1 MSRVSLKA
9 HLAKQGRKAFLIGKK
24 IIIPFGAKVES
35 NLKNIWRVRNER
47 AIRKSEMVSRE
58 LA

>member
-1 MSRVSLKA
+1 MSRVSLEA
-9 HLAKQGRKAFLIGKK
+9 HLAKQGRKVFLIGKK

-47 AIRKSEMVSRE
+47 AISQNKH
-58 LA
+58 